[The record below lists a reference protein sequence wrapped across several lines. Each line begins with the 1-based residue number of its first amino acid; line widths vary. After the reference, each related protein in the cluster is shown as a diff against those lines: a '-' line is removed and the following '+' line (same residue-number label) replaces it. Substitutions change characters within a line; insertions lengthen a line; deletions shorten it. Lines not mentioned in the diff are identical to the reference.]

1 MTREERKQALFDLR
15 DKAESLVDYCL
26 LVIAGYDKP
35 WSTVAVV
42 AILAFAMA
50 MGGWLF

>member
-1 MTREERKQALFDLR
+1 MNREDLNRALERC
-15 DKAESLVDYCL
+15 ESFTEYVLVQ
-26 LVIAGYDKP
+26 IAGYDKP

>member
-1 MTREERKQALFDLR
+1 MNSDERRVMLDNLS
-15 DKAESLVDYCL
+15 DNAESFTDYCL
-26 LVIAGYDKP
+26 YTIAGYDKP

-50 MGGWLF
+50 VGGYLF